1 MLIKK
6 YCRFTY
12 IRCKVK
18 IYYSSILLS
27 IIFPLSLPLDFL
39 APALDPADDRR
50 FFSQGA
56 SHLEAW
62 AVSPPGPPWLGRGD
76 WLDWL
81 EPVVLFRATDLFF
94 PGTTGLEVFL
104 TAGGVDTGF
113 WYLTGF
119 GPAMLTIILQRL
131 FISKSNLN
139 MFVSYLWIIKAV
151 QNWENNVGYS
161 GKHVRYMY
169 IAKMRGKYKLRQE

>member
-1 MLIKK
+1 MLFKK

-18 IYYSSILLS
+18 TYHSSFSLS
-27 IIFPLSLPLDFL
+27 KIFNQVFPLFLPLDFL
-39 APALDPADDRR
+39 ASALDPTDDRR

-94 PGTTGLEVFL
+94 PGTTGLEVIL
-104 TAGGVDTGF
+104 TTGGVDTGF
-113 WYLTGF
+113 WYLTVL
-119 GPAMLTIILQRL
+119 GPAMLTTILWKVC
-131 FISKSNLN
+131 I
-139 MFVSYLWIIKAV
+139 
-151 QNWENNVGYS
+151 
-161 GKHVRYMY
+161 
-169 IAKMRGKYKLRQE
+169 